1 MKIDEFYSLPVST
14 RVSVAFAQGRAEN
27 AFLLT
32 RASFGLASLLAGAA
46 KGGGGSF
53 LLAEACVFVPV
64 VLRVD
69 AVPLPLAEPRGH
81 APPLL
86 TDPLHERSFP
96 PLRVRLVIG
105 GGIRLLTGGHS
116 LFLKK
121 GQN

>member
-1 MKIDEFYSLPVST
+1 MKFYGLPVST

-46 KGGGGSF
+46 KGGGSF
-53 LLAEACVFVPV
+53 LLAKAGVFVPV

-69 AVPLPLAEPRGH
+69 AVPLPLAQPRGH

-86 TDPLHERSFP
+86 TDPLHERSFS
-96 PLRVRLVIG
+96 PLRVRFVI
-105 GGIRLLTGGHS
+105 S
-116 LFLKK
+116 
-121 GQN
+121 

>member
-27 AFLLT
+27 EFLLT

-46 KGGGGSF
+46 KGGGGGSF
-53 LLAEACVFVPV
+53 LLAEAGVFVPV

-96 PLRVRLVIG
+96 PLRV
-105 GGIRLLTGGHS
+105 
-116 LFLKK
+116 
-121 GQN
+121 

>member
-1 MKIDEFYSLPVST
+1 MKFYGLPVST

-32 RASFGLASLLAGAA
+32 RACFGLASLLAGAA

-53 LLAEACVFVPV
+53 LLAEAGVFVPV

-69 AVPLPLAEPRGH
+69 AVPLPLAQPRGH

-86 TDPLHERSFP
+86 TDPLHERSFS
-96 PLRVRLVIG
+96 PLRVRFVIG
-105 GGIRLLTGGHS
+105 
-116 LFLKK
+116 
-121 GQN
+121 